1 MKLAVFGASGRT
13 GTLLVR
19 GALAQGHEVRALV
32 RTPAKLG
39 LQDER
44 LELVQGDALD
54 AAAVAGTVAGTSA
67 VVSALGHTKNSPK
80 DVQTRA
86 TRHIV
91 AAMKAHGVARVV
103 SLTGAGVRDPNDR
116 PKLID
121 RLFGLLL
128 ATLARDVIRD
138 AEAHAEVLRGSGLAY
153 VIVRAPRL
161 KGGPP
166 TGVYRVGYVGRD
178 SGTQISR
185 ADVAD
190 FMLEQLADDT
200 WLGKA
205 PLVSY

>member
-19 GALAQGHEVRALV
+19 QALAVGHEVRALV
-32 RTPAKLG
+32 QTPAKLG
-39 LQDER
+39 FQDER
-44 LELVQGDALD
+44 LELIQGDALD

-80 DVQTRA
+80 DLQTVA

-103 SLTGAGVRDPNDR
+103 SLTGAGVRDSHDQ
-116 PKLID
+116 PKLVD
-121 RLFGLLL
+121 RVFGLLL
-128 ATLARDVIRD
+128 ATLARNVIRD
-138 AEAHAEVLRGSGLAY
+138 AEGHAEVLRESGLAY

-161 KGGPP
+161 SGGPP
-166 TGVYRVGYVGRD
+166 TGVYRVGYVGKD

-190 FMLEQLADDT
+190 FMLRQLTDDT
-200 WLGKA
+200 WVGKA
-205 PLVSY
+205 PMVSY